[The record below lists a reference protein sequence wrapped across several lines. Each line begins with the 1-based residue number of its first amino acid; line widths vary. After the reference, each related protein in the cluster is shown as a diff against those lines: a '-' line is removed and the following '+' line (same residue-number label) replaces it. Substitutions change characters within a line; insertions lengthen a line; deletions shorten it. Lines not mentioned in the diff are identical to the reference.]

1 MEKLAE
7 ATKQLARLQAVEL
20 ERTRLT
26 AALKALPGEMAAA
39 DAQLKAAQKRIA
51 DAEAALKREE
61 LLRGS
66 LELEAATLRSK
77 AARHRKQLDV
87 AQNATQANAL
97 EHEIQFAEAEIVR
110 LEDRE
115 IASMEATEQL
125 ELDRSKAQELAA
137 KLTETTALIRAR
149 ISEQDVDYREQLA
162 HYKTEREA
170 LRAEVSAFDEGA
182 RLAHFD
188 RIAGAKGTGVA
199 RAEGQQCSGCRMGIR
214 PQVWNQLRDGAV
226 LPCESCSRILYYDPA
241 MTPDPAPSKAVRN
254 IDASSGGSSI
264 RRSQT
269 GS

>member
-26 AALKALPGEMAAA
+26 AALRALPGEMAAA

-51 DAEAALKREE
+51 DTEAALKREE

-77 AARHRKQLDV
+77 ATRHRKQLDT

-97 EHEIQFAEAEIVR
+97 EHEIHFAEAEITR

-125 ELDRSKAQELAA
+125 ELDRAKAQELAA

-149 ISEQDVDYREQLA
+149 IRVLHRAKAEIGSV
-162 HYKTEREA
+162 EA
-170 LRAEVSAFDEGA
+170 A
-182 RLAHFD
+182 RLA
-188 RIAGAKGTGVA
+188 GT
-199 RAEGQQCSGCRMGIR
+199 AE
-214 PQVWNQLRDGAV
+214 
-226 LPCESCSRILYYDPA
+226 
-241 MTPDPAPSKAVRN
+241 
-254 IDASSGGSSI
+254 ASSAKSNI
-264 RRSQT
+264 RRVEPK
-269 GS
+269 